1 MGARSFDNQPM
12 GWAILA
18 DALLVLHGAF
28 IVWATF
34 GALAVWR
41 WPALAWL
48 HLPALAWGIWI
59 EASAGI
65 CPLTPLETMLRHRAG
80 QQGYDTSFIDHHLG
94 ALIYPQGLTPAAQ
107 GRIAIA
113 LAAFNL
119 LLYGLIVRRRWR
131 ARRMR

>member
-1 MGARSFDNQPM
+1 M

-41 WPALAWL
+41 WPKLAWA
-48 HLPALAWGIWI
+48 HLPALAWGVWI
-59 EASAGI
+59 EATAGI
-65 CPLTPLETMLRHRAG
+65 CPLTPLENLLRQRAG
-80 QQGYDTSFIDHHLG
+80 QRGYDTSFIDHHLG

-107 GRIAIA
+107 GRIALG
-113 LAAFNL
+113 LAVFNL
-119 LLYGLIVRRRWR
+119 VVYGLLWRRRRR